1 MTNLRLENFLGNER
15 FLEAL
20 RRAGAR
26 LPPAMLFAG
35 PEGVGKKTL
44 ALSLAALVNCENPVA
59 DDLCERCASCVK
71 AAAGHHPDILLF
83 QPEKNLIRIE
93 PMREMSREAHFRPF
107 EGRIRFF
114 IIDRAERMNE
124 SAANSILKTLEEP
137 PETSRIILISAFP
150 QRLLPTVRSRCQV
163 FLFQLLGHLQI
174 ESYLRKQATDTA
186 EDAALRAT
194 FAEGSVGKALVLD
207 LEETIQRR
215 DRVLRFITDW
225 FPRESFETIYRNSGR
240 QPFRSELKNR
250 EAVLRY
256 LEMLT
261 SVCIDLYFLLVGTPE
276 RVVNRDLLGEL
287 QQLLPQVTLDWVR
300 NLLYYADQ
308 SKWEIEHYVNPLMS
322 FETLWLKSAYAR
334 NSDRQV

>member
-1 MTNLRLENFLGNER
+1 MRLENFVGNEP
-15 FLEAL
+15 LVETL

-44 ALSLAALVNCENPVA
+44 ALSLAALANCESPAPN
-59 DDLCERCASCVK
+59 DLCGRCASCIK
-71 AAAGHHPDILLF
+71 AAAGYHPDILLF
-83 QPEKNLIRIE
+83 QPEKNLIRIKT
-93 PMREMSREAHFRPF
+93 MREMTRETHFRPF

-114 IIDRAERMNE
+114 IIDQAERMNE

-137 PETSRIILISAFP
+137 PESSRIVLISAFP
-150 QRLLPTVRSRCQV
+150 RRLIPTVRSRCQT
-163 FLFQLLGHLQI
+163 FLFQALGHLQI
-174 ESYLRKQATDTA
+174 EAYLREQAVDAA

-194 FAEGSVGKALVLD
+194 FADGSIGKALVLD
-207 LEETIQRR
+207 LEETIQKR
-215 DRVLRFITDW
+215 DRVLRFITGW
-225 FPRESFETIYRNSGR
+225 FERESFETIYRNSER

-261 SVCIDLYFLLVGTPE
+261 SVCVDLYFLLVGTPE
-276 RVVNRDLLGEL
+276 QVVNRDLLGEL
-287 QQLLPQVTLDWVR
+287 QKLLPKVTLDWVR

-322 FETLWLKSAYAR
+322 FETLWLKSAYAG